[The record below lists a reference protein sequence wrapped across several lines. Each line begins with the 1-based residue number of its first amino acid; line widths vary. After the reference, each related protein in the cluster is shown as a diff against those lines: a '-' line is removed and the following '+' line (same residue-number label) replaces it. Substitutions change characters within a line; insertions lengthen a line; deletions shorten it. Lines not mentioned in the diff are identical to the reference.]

1 MKYVYPAIFE
11 YDPVEK
17 GWNVSFPDIR
27 GCLTCGWNR
36 HEALYMAEDALNAM
50 LWTMEYDGDE
60 IPPASNMYD
69 IPRPE
74 HGFVQ
79 YVPADTEV
87 YTAVIRRENPG
98 MEIDESRIKKGLAPA
113 V

>member
-1 MKYVYPAIFE
+1 MIESCHYEV
-11 YDPVEK
+11 
-17 GWNVSFPDIR
+17 
-27 GCLTCGWNR
+27 
-36 HEALYMAEDALNAM
+36 LNLV
-50 LWTMEYDGDE
+50 LWGLEYDGKE

-69 IPRPE
+69 IPCPE

-79 YVPADTEV
+79 YVPADTEA

-98 MEIDESRIKKGLAPA
+98 MEIDESRIKEGLASA